1 LTFCVEKD
9 LKVWRVDNTTKS
21 HRVLKTFRMNRDIE
35 DIYVFLNTEVNSD
48 YDRFMMVFKT
58 GESELFEWNNN
69 TVVKVD
75 GKK

>member
-1 LTFCVEKD
+1 
-9 LKVWRVDNTTKS
+9 
-21 HRVLKTFRMNRDIE
+21 MNRDIE